1 MRSKWIRYSSSSA
14 ERSPFWAR
22 STSLRMWSVD
32 SRAGFSVAPELTGSP
47 FPGLACG
54 EPDTAGALETPEIR
68 DLRDDDVVGPA
79 LRLEHHDARPV
90 LVERPLELVGRRA
103 VDEAGD
109 HLAAV
114 EADLY
119 PYAVA
124 VRHATPPPRELRGP
138 IPDGRRRPGTRTCP
152 GAARRRSARRP
163 AARDPRALRGDRRP
177 RRRRD
182 ACRGHGWR
190 ENAPPASRRR
200 AARAAP
206 RDRPRSAS
214 TLPRRPVPRRAPGTR
229 AALRTGARTSA
240 PPRRD
245 PRRRRRRGGFRVPP
259 PGRCYP
265 RWVEWGCGSLY
276 EVCCDAAT
284 TCGTPTDSDARDS
297 DSTPARSST
306 TSSRTRV
313 SFSSSRPANRSSGP
327 RCFWSRRTASA
338 YAESVRRACSW
349 SRRPFVASDRA

>member
-47 FPGLACG
+47 FPGLACS

-68 DLRDDDVVGPA
+68 DLRDDDVVGPI

-103 VDEAGD
+103 VHEAGD

-119 PYAVA
+119 PYALA

-138 IPDGRRRPGTRTCP
+138 IPDGRRRPGTRTSP

-163 AARDPRALRGDRRP
+163 AAQDPRALRGDRRP

-206 RDRPRSAS
+206 RDRPRPAS

-229 AALRTGARTSA
+229 AGLRTGARTSA

-259 PGRCYP
+259 PGRCYR
-265 RWVEWGCGSLY
+265 RWVEWGCGSLL
-276 EVCCDAAT
+276 
-284 TCGTPTDSDARDS
+284 
-297 DSTPARSST
+297 
-306 TSSRTRV
+306 
-313 SFSSSRPANRSSGP
+313 
-327 RCFWSRRTASA
+327 
-338 YAESVRRACSW
+338 RRAL
-349 SRRPFVASDRA
+349 RRHDDLRHADRLGRPRLRFDAGEELDHLVADEGLLLEQQAGQPVERAAVLLEQANVLGGRGVAEASLLLVAHTLRGLLR